1 MKRLPPELCPIS
13 GDWSK
18 LGIPSLTC
26 ASLMSSTAFTAYEI
40 FKDNKQGLGSKVTP
54 STQINYIT

>member
-1 MKRLPPELCPIS
+1 MHS
-13 GDWSK
+13 GK
-18 LGIPSLTC
+18 L
-26 ASLMSSTAFTAYEI
+26 TAFTAYEI